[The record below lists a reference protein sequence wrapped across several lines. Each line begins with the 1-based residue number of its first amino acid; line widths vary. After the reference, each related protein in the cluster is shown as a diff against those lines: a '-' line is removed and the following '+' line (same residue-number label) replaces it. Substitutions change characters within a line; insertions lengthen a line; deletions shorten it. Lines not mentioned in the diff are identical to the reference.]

1 MATVASPHRRFT
13 PRDSAS
19 RPLDLFAFSPSPN
32 TRDPRL
38 TSTTDP
44 SQLLLFAHGI
54 HRSYPSPGGVG
65 VYFSPDSSGAN
76 FAAAIVAPEAGA
88 DTAAYT
94 PISAHL
100 HAAISA
106 LQLRDWRAEGF
117 RGVVLATSAPTLV
130 DGIAGRIAVW
140 ERNAWR
146 TAHGAPIANE
156 DLWVDLCAAVRELEG
171 RGTKVRFWS
180 VRKEDNL
187 AVGLAGLAVGPVRML
202 ARASEF
208 ACVWSVECSVRCTGF
223 EG

>member
-1 MATVASPHRRFT
+1 MAAVAFPHRRFT

-32 TRDPRL
+32 TRDVRL

-54 HRSYPSPGGVG
+54 HRPHPSPGGGGVG
-65 VYFSPDSSGAN
+65 VYLSRDNADN
-76 FAAAIVAPEAGA
+76 FAAGIVAP
-88 DTAAYT
+88 DTAADTDTAAHT

-106 LQLRDWRAEGF
+106 LRLRDWRAEGF
-117 RGVVLATSAPTLV
+117 RGVVVATSAPTLV
-130 DGIAGRIAVW
+130 DAIAGRIAVW

-146 TAHGAPIANE
+146 TPQGVPIANQ
-156 DLWVDLCAAVRELEG
+156 DLWVDLCAAVRELEA
-171 RGTKVRFWS
+171 RGTKVRFWA

-187 AVGLAGLAVGPVRML
+187 AVGLAGLAVGPVCM
-202 ARASEF
+202 SE
-208 ACVWSVECSVRCTGF
+208 
-223 EG
+223 